1 MTVLWLNYSTHSSIT
16 WWYIKQPSCVHL
28 NFSFQ
33 SVPRFFHLCL
43 LMIIINCGGQKL
55 FHLFW
60 RWFFLS
66 FSKALKNSIILLNYV
81 TLMVRHCCFKCLPTF
96 PDGDLWAMLMNL
108 EAFGLINLM
117 NDFLLKASERRM
129 LCVMAEIVLHGLEA
143 YRSAVDGSSSSDTA
157 TNHGNMKHRSIKIG
171 PKNDLPYF
179 LCFRRH
185 SLTPHQICPWQ
196 RSLDCLFLAQ
206 RKW

>member
-1 MTVLWLNYSTHSSIT
+1 MAQLFNSFVCHMM
-16 WWYIKQPSCVHL
+16 VHQATIMCTSQL
-28 NFSFQ
+28 
-33 SVPRFFHLCL
+33 
-43 LMIIINCGGQKL
+43 
-55 FHLFW
+55 
-60 RWFFLS
+60 FLS
-66 FSKALKNSIILLNYV
+66 IRPKIFPSLPFNDNNKLWWPKTFSSLLTMIFLVIFKSLKEFHHPFKLCDSHGTPL
-81 TLMVRHCCFKCLPTF
+81 HCCFKCLPTF

-185 SLTPHQICPWQ
+185 SLTPQQICPWQ